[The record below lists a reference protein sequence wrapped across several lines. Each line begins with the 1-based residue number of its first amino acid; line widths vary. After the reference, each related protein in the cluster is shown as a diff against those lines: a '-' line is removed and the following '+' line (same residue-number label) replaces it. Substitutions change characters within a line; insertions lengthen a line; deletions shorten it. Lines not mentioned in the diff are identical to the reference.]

1 MPFGPELT
9 VEGRLSAKIMPR
21 IASDAHLISANYW
34 SAPHK
39 PFLWQNRQNRHMNSK
54 LPRLTSLVIVIAAA
68 ALAASRNCS
77 CAADTT
83 AKPAHDHDR
92 DIADQVAS
100 STRTEPRNVATPGNE
115 LLSQAAAQLE
125 RRASVS
131 ARLRHQVFLRGKQLY
146 GLGSYW
152 QQGMGDDLRVRL
164 ELQIAGQEAALLQVS
179 NSRHLWVER
188 RLPTGRTV
196 TRLDLR
202 QLRADAMLGGS
213 HLDAIQPGNASWASA
228 PPELIAHSGGLPSL
242 LAALGE
248 SFSFLPPQAMRL
260 AAPADNSSQATSLP
274 VWAIVGHWR
283 TEKLAE
289 LLSSHAEA
297 SDDAE
302 AAQPSI
308 PSRLPEEVLIL
319 VGQADLFPYRIE
331 YRKLE
336 TPIAAIRSGMSIPYQ
351 LSANPIVMLELSDVA
366 FDVSVETG
374 QFDYAPG
381 DVEWTD
387 QTASVLQRLRQQR
400 EQVATRPA
408 APRK

>member
-1 MPFGPELT
+1 
-9 VEGRLSAKIMPR
+9 
-21 IASDAHLISANYW
+21 
-34 SAPHK
+34 
-39 PFLWQNRQNRHMNSK
+39 MNSK
-54 LPRLTSLVIVIAAA
+54 LPRLTSLVIIIAAV
-68 ALAASRNCS
+68 ALAAAYHRTG
-77 CAADTT
+77 AADAT
-83 AKPAHDHDR
+83 AQPTRNQASD
-92 DIADQVAS
+92 AANQAAS
-100 STRTEPRNVATPGNE
+100 STKTEQRQDANPGDE

-152 QQGMGDDLRVRL
+152 QQGMGDELRVRL

-196 TRLDLR
+196 SRLDLR
-202 QLRADAMLGGS
+202 QLRADAMLGAS

-248 SFSFLPPQAMRL
+248 GFSFLPPQAMRL
-260 AAPADNSSQATSLP
+260 AAPADANSQATSLP

-283 TEKLAE
+283 QEKLAA
-289 LLSSHAEA
+289 LLSNHAEA
-297 SDDAE
+297 SDGAE
-302 AAQPSI
+302 ADPSSI

-319 VGQADLFPYRIE
+319 VGQADLFPYRVE

-336 TPIAAIRSGMSIPYQ
+336 TPIAAIRAGTSIPYQ
-351 LSANPIVMLELSDVA
+351 LSANPIVVLELSDVS
-366 FDVSVETG
+366 FDVPIETG

-387 QTASVLQRLRQQR
+387 QTASILQRLREQR
-400 EQVATRPA
+400 EQVATRPG